1 MTNDDAGAGSWRKK
15 MPKKDGELRLL
26 KSGAVYGPMSGDDFE
41 RLRSAG
47 KVGPDELVSLR
58 GGAWMTVADYLGS
71 SPSAAAA
78 DATAPARNIYA
89 AAAAALDDNDPVLRL
104 LTGKR
109 IVTSLSRVE
118 VNQLRQSGRIDDDDL
133 ICALYGP
140 WMRVGDFLAPPG
152 AKPPATLLEEHA
164 DKPVAGVRAATLA
177 AQPAPRPI
185 APVVIPG
192 PTVAVPVS
200 APSIAPAPGSSLGDE
215 WYVRVRGVHS
225 APLGKRHV
233 KALFE
238 AKEITRDN
246 VARHPTWPDNAWI
259 AIHAIPQLADCVA

>member
-1 MTNDDAGAGSWRKK
+1 

-26 KSGAVYGPMSGDDFE
+26 KSGAVYGPMSRDDFD
-41 RLRSAG
+41 RLRSSG
-47 KVGPDELVSLR
+47 KVGLDDLVSVR
-58 GGAWMTVADYLGS
+58 GGAWMRVADYLAPAAEAGTSAPS
-71 SPSAAAA
+71 SIASAKAATPLDDA
-78 DATAPARNIYA
+78 DA
-89 AAAAALDDNDPVLRL
+89 VLRL

-109 IVTSLSRVE
+109 IVTSLSRAE
-118 VNQLRQSGRIDDDDL
+118 VNQLHQSGRIDGDDL

-152 AKPPATLLEEHA
+152 AIPAATLLEEHTGESLA
-164 DKPVAGVRAATLA
+164 TVPTATLP

-185 APVVIPG
+185 APLVIPG
-192 PTVAVPVS
+192 PAAPVPI
-200 APSIAPAPGSSLGDE
+200 AFPSFVPASGTLLRDE

-238 AKEITRDN
+238 AKEIARDN
-246 VARHPTWPDNAWI
+246 VARHPTWPDNAWLP
-259 AIHAIPQLADCVA
+259 IHTIPQLADCVA